1 MFSKPFELQSQILVS
16 RRKKLKL
23 KPARLMGILN
33 CTLDSFSDG
42 SSYFNFN
49 EALNHARK
57 MIDDG
62 VDWLDIG
69 GESSG
74 PEGSEVSLE
83 EELSRIIPI
92 IKAIRKEND
101 IWISVDTS
109 KSEVARQ
116 SLEAGA
122 DSINDVTALRND
134 SGMANVIAKYKVPVV
149 LMYSKDS
156 SSRTTKK
163 SMDYFDVID
172 TIKIFFRER
181 IKFALSEGIQKKQI
195 IIDPGMGFFI
205 SSNSKYSFDV
215 VARISELHEFG
226 FPLMLGPSK
235 KSFLSNVSKGRFLN
249 FEERGIPC
257 AAASSIALWQGVSIL
272 RYHEVNQGRLLIDTI
287 ESIKSNLK

>member
-1 MFSKPFELQSQILVS
+1 MFSNPFELKSKMLFS
-16 RRKKLKL
+16 RGKKLKL
-23 KPARLMGILN
+23 KPPKLMGILN

-42 SSYFNFN
+42 SRFFNFY

-62 VDWLDIG
+62 VDCLDVG

-74 PEGSEVSLE
+74 PESLEVSLE

-109 KSEVARQ
+109 KAEVARQ

-134 SGMANVIAKYKVPVV
+134 SGMANVIAKYNVPVV
-149 LMYSKDS
+149 LMYSKDK
-156 SSRTTKK
+156 SSRTTNKLK
-163 SMDYFDVID
+163 NYDDVIN

-181 IKFALSEGIQKKQI
+181 IKFATSQGIKKKQI
-195 IIDPGMGFFI
+195 ILDPGMGFFI
-205 SSNSKYSFDV
+205 SNKAKYSFDV
-215 VARISELHEFG
+215 VARISEFHEFG
-226 FPLMLGPSK
+226 LPLMLGPSK
-235 KSFLSNVSKGRFLN
+235 KSFLSNVSKERSLN

-257 AAASSIALWQGVSIL
+257 AAVSSIAIWQGVSIL
-272 RYHEVNQGRLLIDTI
+272 RYHEVDQGRLLIDTI